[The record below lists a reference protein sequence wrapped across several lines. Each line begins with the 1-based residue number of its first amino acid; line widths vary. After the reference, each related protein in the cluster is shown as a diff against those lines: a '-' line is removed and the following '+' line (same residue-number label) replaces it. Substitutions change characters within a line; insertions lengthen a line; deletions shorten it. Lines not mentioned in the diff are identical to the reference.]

1 MDHPTYDLFAR
12 EERDYDYYPS
22 TGRGGCRGCLIIALA
37 PFVALGTVLMILEA
51 LGIKV

>member
-12 EERDYDYYPS
+12 ENSSNSRYS
-22 TGRGGCRGCLIIALA
+22 SGNNGCMGCLVIALA